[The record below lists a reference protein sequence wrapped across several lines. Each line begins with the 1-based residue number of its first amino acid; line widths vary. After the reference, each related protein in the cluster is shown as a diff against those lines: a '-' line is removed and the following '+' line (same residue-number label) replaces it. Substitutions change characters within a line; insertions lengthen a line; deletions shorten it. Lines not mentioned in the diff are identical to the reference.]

1 MAHEIV
7 TQTEID
13 SLLQNAGLP
22 LSEPA
27 LDDRQTTP
35 APPFGT
41 DGFELYEDH
50 LDHRGYLRA
59 PLTVASSLLDVPLL

>member
-7 TQTEID
+7 TQSEID

-22 LSEPA
+22 TDEPTI
-27 LDDRQTTP
+27 DGTPTTP

-41 DGFELYEDH
+41 GFEPYEGFFDE
-50 LDHRGYLRA
+50 RGYLRA
-59 PLTVASSLLDVPLL
+59 PLPVSSSLLAIALQ